1 MPEATR
7 ANLRRAIPSPGR
19 AVAGDGRPRPAS
31 GRRGPARQPPGPRSW
46 RSRSTAWR
54 RRYSSA
60 SISPRAYRSAS
71 VISAGP
77 LPAPLV
83 AAGRSADWPCRRAAP
98 GVLLPTLGGVGAAA
112 PVAGGSSGGWCS
124 HRRDDRA
131 CSPSFLHPTRTRP
144 PLLPSSLAVSA
155 DEGGDVTLP
164 PATAQDAPAQETADG
179 YFSPLA
185 PAKYVLLAIFKWGR
199 TPMSTPAWVVVHGDR
214 AYFQTW
220 STSRTCK
227 RLRHNDWVQVA
238 PCSPRGRGSRTE
250 TAPAQVVKAAATAT
264 ARRPLPR
271 WTALTSFRGGA
282 AWRGAAAGHRG
293 RSRDRPAIGRPRRSG
308 SPPAPGTP
316 PSSAAAAAATRRARC

>member
-1 MPEATR
+1 MRRCGETDSADATSPGAHEVSRWRGHR
-7 ANLRRAIPSPGR
+7 ANLHRAIPSPGR

-155 DEGGDVTLP
+155 DEGGDVTLLLRQRP
-164 PATAQDAPAQETADG
+164 KTLPRRRPPTAISRRWPRQSTCCSPSSSGGGPRCPPPRGWWSTATVPTPDLVHIPHVQAPAAQRLGPGGAVQSTGQRQPHRDRASAGGEGRCYRDCPAT
-179 YFSPLA
+179 
-185 PAKYVLLAIFKWGR
+185 V
-199 TPMSTPAWVVVHGDR
+199 TPMDSSYVVQER
-214 AYFQTW
+214 SSLAR
-220 STSRTCK
+220 SSCRSSRPK
-227 RLRHNDWVQVA
+227 
-238 PCSPRGRGSRTE
+238 P
-250 TAPAQVVKAAATAT
+250 
-264 ARRPLPR
+264 
-271 WTALTSFRGGA
+271 
-282 AWRGAAAGHRG
+282 
-293 RSRDRPAIGRPRRSG
+293 
-308 SPPAPGTP
+308 
-316 PSSAAAAAATRRARC
+316 